1 LVSGLAALLMLSAWG
16 LLYGIDTYSLP
27 AIWVAITLCWIST
40 IVAYSITSQSLD
52 KSTKQFMN
60 MLMTGMMI
68 KMFIGL
74 ISIVVVGV
82 RFKEVRSEY
91 VVAYLIAYFALTG
104 FEVYALM
111 SKLRRI
117 SNKGAN

>member
-1 LVSGLAALLMLSAWG
+1 MLSAWG
-16 LLYGIDTYSLP
+16 LLYGIDTYSFP
-27 AIWVAITLCWIST
+27 AILIAFTLSWLST
-40 IVAYSITSQSLD
+40 IAAYAITSQSLD

-60 MLMTGMMI
+60 MLMTGMMV
-68 KMFIGL
+68 KMFIGF
-74 ISIVVVGV
+74 ISIVVVGI
-82 RFKEVRSEY
+82 RFSEVKSEY
-91 VVAYLIAYFALTG
+91 VVAYLISYFALTG